1 MAITIASAPS
11 TVSSGT
17 RLWAS
22 LAAVYLLWGST
33 YLFIHFMTEQMPPL
47 YMAAMRYIVAGSIL
61 YAYARWT
68 GSERPTITH
77 WKSTSVIGFFLLT
90 VANGALTMALQYI
103 PTGVGAL
110 LGGLLPIFLLL
121 LNWISF
127 GQVRPKNLSLI
138 GVAIGFCGIYL
149 LIKPDRM
156 AGTGG
161 ADANLIGTAL
171 VAVGNLSW
179 AVGTLLTPRLPQPNQ
194 TLASG
199 MQMLMGGIFLLII
212 SLLVEP
218 VHILSVFN
226 APPKALGS
234 MLYLVIFGSIIGF
247 SAYAWLARHAPPALL
262 ATYAFVNP
270 IVAVLLGVTFAGE
283 VFSARSLIGAG
294 VALVGV
300 TLMTLGRK

>member
-1 MAITIASAPS
+1 MAISIDSAPA
-11 TVSSGT
+11 TVTSGT

-22 LAAVYLLWGST
+22 LAAVYVLWGST

-47 YMAAMRYIVAGSIL
+47 YMASMRYIIAGSIL
-61 YAYARWT
+61 YAYARFT
-68 GSERPTITH
+68 GTERPTIAH
-77 WKSTSVIGFFLLT
+77 WKSTAIIGFFLLT
-90 VANGALTMALQYI
+90 VANGALTLALQYI
-103 PTGVGAL
+103 PSGVGAL

-121 LNWISF
+121 LNWVSF
-127 GQVRPKNLSLI
+127 GQVRPRNLSLI
-138 GVAIGFCGIYL
+138 GVAIGFTGIYL
-149 LIKPDRM
+149 LIKPDKLVT
-156 AGTGG
+156 AGG

-179 AVGTLLTPRLPQPNQ
+179 AVGTLLTPRLRQPDQ

-199 MQMLMGGIFLLII
+199 MQMLLGGIFLMIV
-212 SLLVEP
+212 SLAFEP
-218 VHILSVFN
+218 AQVLSILH
-226 APPKALGS
+226 APAKALGS

-270 IVAVLLGVTFAGE
+270 IIAVLLGVTFAGE

-300 TLMTLGRK
+300 TLMTLGRR

>member
-1 MAITIASAPS
+1 MAFSVSPAHA

-17 RLWAS
+17 RLWLS
-22 LAAVYLLWGST
+22 LAAVYILWGST

-47 YMAAMRYIVAGSIL
+47 YMASMRYIVAGSIL
-61 YAYARWT
+61 YAYARFT
-68 GSERPTITH
+68 GTERPTLDH
-77 WKSTSVIGFFLLT
+77 WKSTSIIGFFLLT

-103 PTGVGAL
+103 PSGVGAL
-110 LGGLLPIFLLL
+110 LGGLLPIFLLF
-121 LNWISF
+121 LNWVSF
-127 GQVRPKNLSLI
+127 GQVRPKNLSLL
-138 GVAIGFCGIYL
+138 GVAVGFTGIYL

-156 AGTGG
+156 VSQSG

-171 VAVGNLSW
+171 VALGNLSW
-179 AVGTLLTPRLPQPNQ
+179 AVGTLLTPRLKQPNQ

-199 MQMLMGGIFLLII
+199 MQMLLGGIFLLII
-212 SLLVEP
+212 SLSAEP
-218 VHILSVFN
+218 VHVLSILD

-300 TLMTLGRK
+300 TLMTLGRR

>member
-1 MAITIASAPS
+1 MAISSDSAPA
-11 TVSSGT
+11 TVTSGT
-17 RLWAS
+17 RLWLS
-22 LAAVYLLWGST
+22 LAAVYVLWGST

-47 YMAAMRYIVAGSIL
+47 YMASMRYLVAGSIL
-61 YAYARWT
+61 YAYARFT
-68 GSERPTITH
+68 GTERPNIAH
-77 WKSTSVIGFFLLT
+77 WKSTSLIGFFLLT

-103 PTGVGAL
+103 PSGVGAL

-121 LNWISF
+121 LNWVSF
-127 GQVRPKNLSLI
+127 GQVRPRKLSLI
-138 GVAIGFCGIYL
+138 GVAIGFTGIYL

-156 AGTGG
+156 VGTGG

-171 VAVGNLSW
+171 VALGNLSW
-179 AVGTLLTPRLPQPNQ
+179 AIGTLLTPRLNQPNQ

-199 MQMLMGGIFLLII
+199 MQMLMGGFFLMII
-212 SLLVEP
+212 SLTTEP
-218 VHILSVFN
+218 VHLLSIVD
-226 APPKALGS
+226 APQKALGS

-270 IVAVLLGVTFAGE
+270 IIAVLLGVTFAGE
-283 VFSARSLIGAG
+283 VFSARSLIGAA

-300 TLMTLGRK
+300 TLMTLGRR

>member
-1 MAITIASAPS
+1 MAISSDSALA
-11 TVSSGT
+11 TVTSGT
-17 RLWAS
+17 RLWLS
-22 LAAVYLLWGST
+22 LAAVYVLWGST

-47 YMAAMRYIVAGSIL
+47 YMASMRYLVAGSIL
-61 YAYARWT
+61 YAYARFT
-68 GSERPTITH
+68 GTERPNIAH
-77 WKSTSVIGFFLLT
+77 WKSTSLIGFFLLT

-103 PTGVGAL
+103 PSGVGAL

-121 LNWISF
+121 LNWVSF
-127 GQVRPKNLSLI
+127 GQVRPRKLSLI
-138 GVAIGFCGIYL
+138 GVAIGFTGIYL

-156 AGTGG
+156 IGTGG

-171 VAVGNLSW
+171 VALGNLSW
-179 AVGTLLTPRLPQPNQ
+179 AIGTLLTPRLNQPNQ

-199 MQMLMGGIFLLII
+199 MQMLMGGFFLMII
-212 SLLVEP
+212 SLTTEP
-218 VHILSVFN
+218 VHLLSIVD
-226 APPKALGS
+226 APQKALGS

-270 IVAVLLGVTFAGE
+270 IIAVLLGVTFAGE
-283 VFSARSLIGAG
+283 VFSARSLIGAA

-300 TLMTLGRK
+300 TLMTLGRR